1 MKWMIAKGIVKK
13 KNIHPYLILF
23 CLYNQKRKTGVRIE
37 VYNKPKGRKTEFK
50 KKYRMANG
58 KYLLILIRLAIQSAG
73 FPVFSGRN
81 YTFCYRRNNRF
92 PADETMFF
100 KNCSLFLSLF
110 RCRKQYE
117 RKK

>member
-1 MKWMIAKGIVKK
+1 MKWMIANGIVKK

-92 PADETMFF
+92 PA
-100 KNCSLFLSLF
+100 
-110 RCRKQYE
+110 
-117 RKK
+117 